1 MAYTPCALDSVMN
14 NIQENCGS
22 PAMDGVKVLGVAIA
36 RNDITAAP
44 FGATQSTANCVAA
57 ITLKAAAQTI
67 AIEAGGENAWADSGS
82 ELDPATKKHTKNAN
96 FVAADYGAE
105 ISSEV
110 LDPMVKDR
118 DGFVVILQRKD
129 VRGMGS
135 FVIVGL
141 EKGATVSA
149 MTQNLTDAPTSGCA
163 SLVLTETGANKAEVN
178 LFDTDYT
185 TSKAEFDRLLALA
198 Y

>member
-1 MAYTPCALDSVMN
+1 MAYTPCTLDSVMS
-14 NIQENCGS
+14 NIQENCS
-22 PAMDGVKVLGVAIA
+22 NPAMDGVKVLGLAIA
-36 RNDITAAP
+36 KNDITAAP
-44 FGATQSTANCVAA
+44 FGANQSTANCVAA
-57 ITLKAAAQTI
+57 ITLKTGAKTI
-67 AIEAGGENAWADSGS
+67 AIEASGENAWADSGF
-82 ELDPATKKHTKNAN
+82 EFDAATKKYTKNAS

-110 LDPMVKDR
+110 LDPMAKDR

-149 MTQNLTDAPTSGCA
+149 MTQNLTDAATSGCA
-163 SLVLTETGANKAEVN
+163 SLVLTETGANKSEIN

-185 TSKAEFDRLLALA
+185 TSKLEFDRLLALA